1 MKERRAKGGRMIRRR
16 RKDER
21 AIELKDEGRKDGG
34 REDEG
39 QNMKDEERRK

>member
-1 MKERRAKGGRMIRRR
+1 MIRRR

-21 AIELKDEGRKDGG
+21 AIGLKDEGRKDGG

-39 QNMKDEERRK
+39 QKMKDEERRT